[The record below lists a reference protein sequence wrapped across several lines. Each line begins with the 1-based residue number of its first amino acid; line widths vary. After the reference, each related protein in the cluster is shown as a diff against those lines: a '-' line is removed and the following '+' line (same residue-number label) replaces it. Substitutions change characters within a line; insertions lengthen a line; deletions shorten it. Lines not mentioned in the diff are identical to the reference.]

1 MKIASIL
8 RAGVLGLALAAASVP
23 AQAASMQFNFGMGDG
38 YGYGFGYGHRRPS
51 ICVEL
56 TDRQIRNAV
65 ARQGYRNIYLNVR
78 NDRRIQVRATRGR
91 WVYLL
96 RVSTCTGA
104 ILSRD
109 RLRRSY

>member
-8 RAGVLGLALAAASVP
+8 RAGVLGLTLAAAAVP
-23 AQAASMQFNFGMGDG
+23 AQAAGVQFQFGEGT
-38 YGYGFGYGHRRPS
+38 GFGFKRPL

-65 ARQGYRNIYLNVR
+65 AEQGYSHISLNVAD
-78 NDRRIQVRATRGR
+78 NRRIQVRATKGE

-104 ILSRD
+104 ILERD
-109 RLRRSY
+109 RLHRS